1 MPYEL
6 DLAVAFALACHLA
19 KLYAT
24 YCVKGLWV
32 PAGAL
37 AVGWDGFNIR
47 KFLAGFSG
55 MLAEELRKVG
65 GLAVAK
71 KLATKQLSPIT
82 KSLIYSAADADIGGA
97 VTKAVP
103 CDAVLDAYCRLK
115 ALVGL

>member
-6 DLAVAFALACHLA
+6 DLAVALALACHLA

-37 AVGWDGFNIR
+37 AVSWGGFNIQ
-47 KFLAGFSG
+47 KFLSGFKG
-55 MLAEELRKVG
+55 RLAEELKNVG

-71 KLATKQLSPIT
+71 KLMAKQLSPVTT
-82 KSLIYSAADADIGGA
+82 KLIYSAVDTDIGGA
-97 VTKAVP
+97 VARTVP
-103 CDAVLDAYCRLK
+103 CTAVLDAYCSVKSL
-115 ALVGL
+115 LGL